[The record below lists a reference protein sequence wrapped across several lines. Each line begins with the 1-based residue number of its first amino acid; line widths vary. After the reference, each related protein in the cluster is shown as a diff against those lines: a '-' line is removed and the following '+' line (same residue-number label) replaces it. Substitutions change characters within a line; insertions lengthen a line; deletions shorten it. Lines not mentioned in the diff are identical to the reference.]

1 MELGSDVPH
10 NLPTAEST
18 LTMTETN
25 DYFDALDFEDT
36 SIDESGNVM
45 KELED
50 HAHSQRVLLSSD
62 AMRHLIAMSTNE
74 DNRMDFLDRVIFTG
88 KGSYPSE
95 DGWVVMNLSRMS
107 EVCEKVKSAHTVNGK
122 PTQPVNVIEGI
133 DVPELANLPSGSGS
147 LAEAILSG
155 NVVAAFAMIEN
166 RPIIALADAT
176 ADLDAAYRLKRG
188 LVVIDSS
195 VSEMLKEMISKLT
208 VEQIEAV
215 IRALT
220 SAIDGTYTDEHSAV
234 KTAIMKA
241 VKIVV

>member
-1 MELGSDVPH
+1 
-10 NLPTAEST
+10 
-18 LTMTETN
+18 
-25 DYFDALDFEDT
+25 
-36 SIDESGNVM
+36 M

-74 DNRMDFLDRVIFTG
+74 DNRMDFLDRVILTG

-95 DGWVVMNLSRMS
+95 DGWVVLNLSRMN
-107 EVCEKVKSAHTVNGK
+107 EVCEKVTSSHSVTGA
-122 PTQPVNVIEGI
+122 PLQPVSVVEGLE
-133 DVPELANLPSGSGS
+133 VPELANVPTGVGS

-155 NVVAAFAMIEN
+155 NIVAAFAMIEN
-166 RPIIALADAT
+166 RPMIALADAT
-176 ADLDAAYRLKRG
+176 VDLDAAYRLKRG

-195 VSEMLKEMISKLT
+195 VSEMLKENIARLT
-208 VEQIEAV
+208 SEQIEAV
-215 IRALT
+215 IHALT
-220 SAIDGTYTDEHSAV
+220 SAIDGTYTDEQSAV